1 MMKTRMHSFFTV
13 GFACLAIALTAC
25 SPTHVPSEPPK
36 PEGVEVALQAGT
48 PIVVSTAEDVSTVT
62 LEKGQTFAVTLAQPL
77 EEDGETVAPRGAP
90 LSGKVVAMDPAVPSQ
105 EEAELG
111 LQLTK
116 LTVAGGETY
125 NIQTETY
132 KVQDAAGGDDPDA
145 DPLIIQADRELTF
158 RLAEPVTVV
167 AGVVGDI

>member
-48 PIVVSTAEDVSTVT
+48 PIVVSAAEDVSTVT

-90 LSGKVVAMDPAVPSQ
+90 LSGKVVAID
-105 EEAELG
+105 AELG